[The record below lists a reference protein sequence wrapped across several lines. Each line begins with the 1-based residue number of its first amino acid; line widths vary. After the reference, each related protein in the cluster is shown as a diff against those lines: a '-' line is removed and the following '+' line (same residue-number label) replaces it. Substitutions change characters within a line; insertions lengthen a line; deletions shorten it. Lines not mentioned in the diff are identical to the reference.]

1 MWVAIRKSRCKF
13 EVMLRPNLSH
23 RLEKN
28 SYTTMNVVKSA
39 AEAVKSA
46 LATLFNGKHDIKKSA
61 LFGERRDAL
70 VHEHVAGPAE
80 LEVNAEF
87 GAAHNL
93 KPHFESVAR
102 LDLFEY
108 ALGGARRDLQVQ
120 SQKEST

>member
-1 MWVAIRKSRCKF
+1 M
-13 EVMLRPNLSH
+13 
-23 RLEKN
+23 
-28 SYTTMNVVKSA
+28 
-39 AEAVKSA
+39 
-46 LATLFNGKHDIKKSA
+46 
-61 LFGERRDAL
+61 
-70 VHEHVAGPAE
+70 HEHVAGPAE

-120 SQKEST
+120 NSHRRSRRESRPKANARFAERGEI